1 MAGDRHEV
9 MAAVSAPPLNGAWA
23 GGDGR
28 YRARIRGAFTFFW
41 LAVLWEVVARY
52 GVRDER
58 MLAPFSGVIR
68 ALLQLF
74 TSGEIWKHLSI
85 SSYEFALGF
94 ILASVAGIAV
104 GLLMGTLRFV
114 REYLDPWI
122 SGLYAAPL
130 VALAPFYIMF
140 FGIGVSAKVA
150 LVFTVVFFP
159 VVVNTYAGI
168 ASVDPGMIEVAHSF
182 NATRAQIL
190 FKVLIPFSLSYI
202 VTGLRL
208 GVGRGLTGVVVG
220 EFFFANAGLGFLV
233 ALAGQ
238 TFNTPLLFAGV
249 IVFAFSGI
257 ALTGLLKRLERR
269 LAPWRSAETE

>member
-1 MAGDRHEV
+1 MARELIRPAGVVVLLDASTAP
-9 MAAVSAPPLNGAWA
+9 AAA
-23 GGDGR
+23 R
-28 YRARIRGAFTFFW
+28 YRARIRGTLTFFW
-41 LAVLWEVVARY
+41 LAILWELAARY
-52 GVRDER
+52 IVRDDR
-58 MLAPFSGVIR
+58 MLAPFSDVVR
-68 ALLQLF
+68 ALIKLF
-74 TSGEIWKHLSI
+74 ASGQIWKHLTV

-94 ILASVAGIAV
+94 VLAALAGIAV
-104 GLLMGTLRFV
+104 GLLMGTVRFV

-140 FGIGVSAKVA
+140 FGVGVSAKVA
-150 LVFTVVFFP
+150 LVFSVVFFP
-159 VVVNTYAGI
+159 VVVNTFTGI
-168 ASVDPGMIEVAHSF
+168 ASVDPGMIEVARSF
-182 NATRAQIL
+182 NASRMQVL

-249 IVFAFSGI
+249 LVFAVAGV
-257 ALTGLLKRLERR
+257 ALIGGLKHLEQK
-269 LAPWRSAETE
+269 LAPWRTIND